1 MPADAAGYE
10 GAGWVQVWGLLEE
23 ILEGDLLLPDPFQP
37 FNRVA
42 GKPSDDFVELADSPA
57 FAFYLLNV
65 VRIDIGEG
73 NRKNAV
79 RHGGQYIGGPH
90 GARRSFVAILQGSH
104 CDSAMLSLPFDH
116 AVERQKEGT
125 RSRRETAWGA
135 LFCEA

>member
-79 RHGGQYIGGPH
+79 RHGGGSISVGLMVREG
-90 GARRSFVAILQGSH
+90 RSLPFCKGLIAILQ
-104 CDSAMLSLPFDH
+104 C
-116 AVERQKEGT
+116 
-125 RSRRETAWGA
+125 SRCRLITLWNVKRGHPQPS
-135 LFCEA
+135 